1 MEILLMWYRKISF
14 VHSNKYQCLAILFL
28 AILAS
33 CKTAQQTYQATSYP
47 FPDPVDTETK
57 PISLQDKQIFNHSDF
72 ELYARNDFPGAR
84 LNDFTKL
91 NDSTFQVT
99 ISAENEPINPSPW
112 YAFKLWSRS
121 TKNFYVRLHY
131 VDARHRYP
139 PKLSPDGSMWEDL
152 DSMKVATVDSTDVV
166 MNLSVGPD
174 TLWVAG
180 QEIMNSLQVKA
191 WAEELATHPE
201 VEFQSIGSSKLG
213 RPLYAI
219 DIGPKRKRKKETIVL
234 LSRQHPPEVTGFMAL
249 QSFLD
254 KILDSSA
261 QSNQFRSRYRI
272 LVFPLMNPD
281 GVDLGHWRHN
291 AGGIDLNRDWQHYHQ
306 PETKQV
312 ADYLV
317 TQTRRN
323 KSQVIL
329 GLDFHSTYYDVYY
342 TNTLDSASVLP
353 NFTKQWLQRIGE
365 TIPDYEINERPS
377 GVGKPVSKGWFY
389 TQFNAVGVTYEIGDK
404 TPRDFI
410 RLKGAV
416 SAEKMMEVL
425 LEE

>member
-1 MEILLMWYRKISF
+1 MYIKS
-14 VHSNKYQCLAILFL
+14 SNTLWKLAAILFVFS
-28 AILAS
+28 S
-33 CKTAQQTYQATSYP
+33 CKTTQTYQATSYP

-57 PISLQDKQIFNHSDF
+57 QIRLQDKKVFNHPSF
-72 ELYARNDFPGAR
+72 GLRARNDFPGAR
-84 LNDFTKL
+84 LNDFAKL
-91 NDSTFQVT
+91 NDSTLEIT

-112 YAFKLWSRS
+112 YAFKLWSKS
-121 TKNFYVRLHY
+121 KDDFYLRLHY
-131 VDARHRYP
+131 INARHRYP
-139 PKLSPDGSMWEDL
+139 PKLSLNGTTWEDL
-152 DSMKVATVDSTDVV
+152 DSMKITLIDSTDIL

-180 QEIMNSLQVKA
+180 QEIMNSLQVKS
-191 WAEELATHPE
+191 WGEELAKHPD
-201 VEFQSIGSSKLG
+201 VKFSTIGSSKLG
-213 RPLYAI
+213 RPMYSL
-219 DIGPKRKRKKETIVL
+219 DIGPKSKRKKETIVL

-254 KILDSSA
+254 KILEPSTL
-261 QSNQFRSRYRI
+261 SNRFRERYRI

-291 AGGIDLNRDWQHYHQ
+291 AGGVDLNRDWQHYHQ
-306 PETKQV
+306 PETRQV
-312 ADYLV
+312 ADYV
-317 TQTRRN
+317 VSETKRN

-353 NFTKQWLQRIGE
+353 NFTKRWLKRIDE
-365 TIPDYEINERPS
+365 AIPGYEINERPS

-389 TQFNAVGVTYEIGDK
+389 TQFKAVGVTYEIGDK

-410 RLKGAV
+410 RQKGAV

-425 LEE
+425 LED